1 MKYLH
6 IGWCK
11 EDKHDKVWGIIQI
24 GFDKDTAEWSDPNY
38 YKYQNKYVT
47 FWGRRG
53 AKLQTK
59 LWESSSNYEAENM
72 FQKKQD
78 KGYKRIRKS
87 ELDTVYPEFQT
98 DLEKTA
104 IWATLKL

>member
-1 MKYLH
+1 MKYRF

-11 EDKHDKVWGIIQI
+11 EGTHDKVWGVIKLQ
-24 GFDKDTAEWSDPNY
+24 DN
-38 YKYQNKYVT
+38 QCLT

-59 LWESSSNYEAENM
+59 IVYDNW
-72 FQKKQD
+72 D
-78 KGYKRIRKS
+78 
-87 ELDTVYPEFQT
+87 LDTLIRRKRNNGYDEIYETELEDVYPEFEQ

>member
-1 MKYLH
+1 MNYEF

-11 EDKHDKVWGIIQI
+11 EGTHDKVWGAILLVEDVIISEPWP
-24 GFDKDTAEWSDPNY
+24 FKA
-38 YKYQNKYVT
+38 NKYIT

-59 LWESSSNYEAENM
+59 LINGSKHDVN
-72 FQKKQD
+72 QL
-78 KGYKRIRKS
+78 IRKKLNKS
-87 ELDTVYPEFQT
+87 YKEIDKEELDKVYPEFET

-104 IWATLKL
+104 MWAMLKL

>member
-1 MKYLH
+1 MKYKF

-11 EDKHDKVWGIIQI
+11 EGTHDKVWVAIDLG
-24 GFDKDTAEWSDPNY
+24 DRNVLTC
-38 YKYQNKYVT
+38 
-47 FWGRRG
+47 WGRRG

-59 LWESSSNYEAENM
+59 LTIDNWDLRKLISSKE
-72 FQKKQD
+72 QK
-78 KGYKRIRKS
+78 YKEIQEY
-87 ELDTVYPEFQT
+87 ELDNVYPDFEN

>member
-6 IGWCK
+6 IGWCQ
-11 EDKHDKVWGIIQI
+11 EDKHDKVWGIIRLQ
-24 GFDKDTAEWSDPNY
+24 DN
-38 YKYQNKYVT
+38 QCLT

-59 LWESSSNYEAENM
+59 IIYVSLWEASDLFS
-72 FQKKQD
+72 KKRN
-78 KGYKRIRKS
+78 KGYKEIEEY
-87 ELDTVYPEFQT
+87 ELDKVYPEFKN

-104 IWATLKL
+104 IWATLSL

>member
-1 MKYLH
+1 MKFEH

-11 EDKHDKVWGIIQI
+11 EGIHDKVWGIILLEEY
-24 GFDKDTAEWSDPNY
+24 DTGWPIRS
-38 YKYQNKYVT
+38 NKYLT

-59 LWESSSNYEAENM
+59 LVTCSSYDASEM
-72 FQKKQD
+72 FNKKIKRGYDRVD
-78 KGYKRIRKS
+78 KNK
-87 ELDTVYPEFQT
+87 LDSVYPDFQS

-104 IWATLKL
+104 IWETLKL

>member
-1 MKYLH
+1 MNYEF

-11 EDKHDKVWGIIQI
+11 EGTHDKVWGAILLVEDVVISEPWP
-24 GFDKDTAEWSDPNY
+24 FKT
-38 YKYQNKYVT
+38 NKYIT

-59 LWESSSNYEAENM
+59 LVNGSKHDINQLSRKKSN
-72 FQKKQD
+72 
-78 KGYKRIRKS
+78 KGYNQIDKS
-87 ELDTVYPEFQT
+87 ELDKVYPEFQS

-104 IWATLKL
+104 MWAMLKL

>member
-1 MKYLH
+1 MNYKF

-11 EDKHDKVWGIIQI
+11 EGIHDKVWGVIYL
-24 GFDKDTAEWSDPNY
+24 EDPNEPRLGY
-38 YKYQNKYVT
+38 GDYVKCLT

-59 LWESSSNYEAENM
+59 LSYENYELEKLINN
-72 FQKKQD
+72 KLH
-78 KGYKRIRKS
+78 KGYNRINKN
-87 ELDTVYPEFQT
+87 ELDRVYPEFET

>member
-1 MKYLH
+1 MNYEF

-11 EDKHDKVWGIIQI
+11 EGTHDKVWGAILLAEDVIISE
-24 GFDKDTAEWSDPNY
+24 GWPFKT
-38 YKYQNKYVT
+38 NKYIT

-59 LWESSSNYEAENM
+59 LVNGKRYDIQTLSR
-72 FQKKQD
+72 KKLN
-78 KGYKRIRKS
+78 KGYNEINKS
-87 ELDTVYPEFQT
+87 ELDKVYPEFQS

-104 IWATLKL
+104 MWAMLKL

>member
-1 MKYLH
+1 MKYEY

-11 EDKHDKVWGIIQI
+11 EGIHDKVWGVILIE
-24 GFDKDTAEWSDPNY
+24 GGDCSLTGLFKH
-38 YKYQNKYVT
+38 NKYLS

-59 LWESSSNYEAENM
+59 VFQDYDWGVSEM
-72 FQKKQD
+72 FRKKER
-78 KGYKRIRKS
+78 KGYQRILER
-87 ELDTVYPEFQT
+87 ELNEVYPEFRQ

-104 IWATLKL
+104 MWAMLKL

>member
-1 MKYLH
+1 MNYEF

-11 EDKHDKVWGIIQI
+11 EGIHDKVWGVILLAQ
-24 GFDKDTAEWSDPNY
+24 DVPVSTAWHFHT
-38 YKYQNKYVT
+38 NKYIT

-59 LWESSSNYEAENM
+59 LVNGSKHDINQLSR
-72 FQKKQD
+72 KKLN
-78 KGYKRIRKS
+78 KGYKEIDKS
-87 ELDTVYPEFQT
+87 ELDKVYPEFQS

-104 IWATLKL
+104 MWAMLKL

>member
-1 MKYLH
+1 MKFEH

-11 EDKHDKVWGIIQI
+11 EGIHDKVWGIILLEEYDI
-24 GFDKDTAEWSDPNY
+24 GWPIRN
-38 YKYQNKYVT
+38 NKYLT

-59 LWESSSNYEAENM
+59 LVTCSSYDASEM
-72 FQKKQD
+72 FNKKIKRGYDRVD
-78 KGYKRIRKS
+78 KNK
-87 ELDTVYPEFQT
+87 LDSVYPDFQS

-104 IWATLKL
+104 IWETLKL

>member
-1 MKYLH
+1 MEYAH

-11 EDKHDKVWGIIQI
+11 EGVHDKVWGLILLSEDISE
-24 GFDKDTAEWSDPNY
+24 FRYNY
-38 YKYQNKYVT
+38 PCKYLS

-59 LWESSSNYEAENM
+59 LIDGITTYQAEDL
-72 FQKKQD
+72 FDKKLR
-78 KGYKRIRKS
+78 KGYKSIRKS
-87 ELDTVYPEFQT
+87 ELDTVYPNFEK

-104 IWATLKL
+104 IWATLMM

>member
-1 MKYLH
+1 MVAGDAIMKFEH

-11 EDKHDKVWGIIQI
+11 EGAHDKVWGVILLQE
-24 GFDKDTAEWSDPNY
+24 DTGMTY
-38 YKYQNKYVT
+38 HKINKYMT

-59 LWESSSNYEAENM
+59 LVEDSAFELGDM
-72 FQKKQD
+72 FRKKLK
-78 KGYKRIRKS
+78 KGYQEVDKN
-87 ELDTVYPEFQT
+87 ELDKVYPEFQS

-104 IWATLKL
+104 IWAALKL

>member
-1 MKYLH
+1 MNYEF

-11 EDKHDKVWGIIQI
+11 EDKHDKVWGVILI
-24 GFDKDTAEWSDPNY
+24 AEDVPVSEAWHFHT
-38 YKYQNKYVT
+38 NKYLT

-59 LWESSSNYEAENM
+59 LFNGSRIDVNKLSR
-72 FQKKQD
+72 KKMI
-78 KGYKRIRKS
+78 KGYSEINKT
-87 ELDTVYPEFQT
+87 ELDKVYPEFQN

-104 IWATLKL
+104 MWAMLKL

>member
-1 MKYLH
+1 MKFVH

-11 EDKHDKVWGIIQI
+11 EGIHDKVWGIILL
-24 GFDKDTAEWSDPNY
+24 AEDVPVSNAWHFPT
-38 YKYQNKYVT
+38 NKYVT

-59 LWESSSNYEAENM
+59 LVNGTNYDM
-72 FQKKQD
+72 DQLFRKKTN
-78 KGYKRIRKS
+78 KGYDRI
-87 ELDTVYPEFQT
+87 EEWQLDEVYPEFKS

-104 IWATLKL
+104 FWATLKI

>member
-1 MKYLH
+1 MNFEH

-11 EDKHDKVWGIIQI
+11 EGVHDKVWGIILLEENDVGWPI
-24 GFDKDTAEWSDPNY
+24 RN
-38 YKYQNKYVT
+38 NKYLT

-59 LWESSSNYEAENM
+59 LVTCSSYDASEM
-72 FQKKQD
+72 FNKKIKRGYDRVD
-78 KGYKRIRKS
+78 KNK
-87 ELDTVYPEFQT
+87 LDSVYPDFQS

-104 IWATLKL
+104 IWETLKL

>member
-1 MKYLH
+1 MKYIH

-11 EDKHDKVWGIIQI
+11 EDKHDKVWGIIRLH
-24 GFDKDTAEWSDPNY
+24 DEDC
-38 YKYQNKYVT
+38 VT

-59 LWESSSNYEAENM
+59 LIKASDYTAYEL
-72 FQKKQD
+72 FRKKRN
-78 KGYKRIRKS
+78 KGYKEIHKD
-87 ELDTVYPEFQT
+87 ELDKVYPEFQT

-104 IWATLKL
+104 IWATLKI